1 MAGRE
6 DTVGRAG
13 RHFVQCPHGIRRPA
27 TCHDEV
33 RDALVAILDAALP
46 QGMVLAERPGHGGHG
61 GIDRW
66 WDEHGDG
73 RLLHRPDIVL
83 CGLDGPT
90 TFTLIDVK
98 TFDPAGPTWVARS
111 HTDTTPRA
119 AHVAWESERA
129 PRQYF
134 GAAGRL
140 IDADPMRGRM
150 RLCTFALSTFG
161 AFGQQALDLLRDVG
175 RRVADRLPAAL
186 SDDSTW
192 AACQLG
198 PYARTRLSLTLRR
211 ALATSLREAA
221 CGEAEAH
228 GLRGRGA
235 PAYDPRHTLD
245 GGQEPPADGAA

>member
-1 MAGRE
+1 M
-6 DTVGRAG
+6 
-13 RHFVQCPHGIRRPA
+13 
-27 TCHDEV
+27 
-33 RDALVAILDAALP
+33 
-46 QGMVLAERPGHGGHG
+46 
-61 GIDRW
+61 
-66 WDEHGDG
+66 
-73 RLLHRPDIVL
+73 
-83 CGLDGPT
+83 
-90 TFTLIDVK
+90 K

-119 AHVAWESERA
+119 AHIVHERERT

-134 GAAGRL
+134 GSAGRL
-140 IDADPMRGRM
+140 IDADPLRGRI

-192 AACQLG
+192 AACELG
-198 PYARTRLSLTLRR
+198 PYARMRLSLTLRR
-211 ALATSLREAA
+211 ALAMSLREAA
-221 CGEAEAH
+221 CGGPEAH

-245 GGQEPPADGAA
+245 GEQGLPAEGAA